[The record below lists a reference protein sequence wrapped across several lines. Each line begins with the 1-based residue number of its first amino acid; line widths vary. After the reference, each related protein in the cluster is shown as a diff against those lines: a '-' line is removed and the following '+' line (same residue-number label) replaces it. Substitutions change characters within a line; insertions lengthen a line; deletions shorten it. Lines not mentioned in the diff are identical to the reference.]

1 MSDADQA
8 DKNKGFTKTLTIG
21 YVNENTFYNEKGI
34 DPMKFATGLIFRQS
48 SCHRKFTQLLMKTI
62 SQLP

>member
-34 DPMKFATGLIFRQS
+34 DPMKFATGLIFRA
-48 SCHRKFTQLLMKTI
+48 KFVPSKVYSAVDENNKPT
-62 SQLP
+62 S